1 VAGAD
6 IAADIIKCQL
16 KPARRNDYAVAFNDA
31 EWARLNA
38 IFPTGVCDWSKPGVE
53 QQDLEGTWLS
63 F

>member
-1 VAGAD
+1 
-6 IAADIIKCQL
+6 
-16 KPARRNDYAVAFNDA
+16 VAFNDA